1 MLPPDFDGGGVSN
14 VPGILMKSNEQSR
27 GTPLAGLAVKVTD
40 GFFLV
45 GLSNVESDRARN
57 LQLLKER
64 SWFDVPLVY
73 TNQRRAIIAIE
84 KGVLDPHWNE
94 IVALVPLER
103 LGVWV
108 PNEEDE
114 LAYWLGKPIR
124 QLTTDRP
131 DRAVRLRRAS

>member
-1 MLPPDFDGGGVSN
+1 MRAEIEIPERKFKMTMSFRRNTDTSLPASHTAELTFVLPQDFDSGGVSN

-84 KGVLDPHWNE
+84 KGAP
-94 IVALVPLER
+94 
-103 LGVWV
+103 G
-108 PNEEDE
+108 
-114 LAYWLGKPIR
+114 
-124 QLTTDRP
+124 
-131 DRAVRLRRAS
+131 DRAFNEAFTAWGE